1 MTAWRSRTTG
11 VPTPVAKT
19 EVVPPDVRMPVLR
32 AREYAGMPEA
42 DGIWA
47 VFGFLKLITTS
58 TSLRF
63 VGRGPCQDPVRTG
76 VERKN

>member
-1 MTAWRSRTTG
+1 
-11 VPTPVAKT
+11 
-19 EVVPPDVRMPVLR
+19 VLR
-32 AREYAGMPEA
+32 AGVYAGMPEA

-47 VFGFLKLITTS
+47 VFEFLKLITTS

-63 VGRGPCQDPVRTG
+63 LGRRPCQDPVRTG